1 MDELRMHHDE
11 VTVVANRTGPGYNK
25 GNDGNLHSLPVLGR
39 FLLCFS
45 GHMQFGNGLA
55 SRFLLS
61 SAMLSFHSLSPSC
74 YCAQLISIPSG
85 ASPRA

>member
-45 GHMQFGNGLA
+45 GHMQFA
-55 SRFLLS
+55 FFCFLQLCYPS
-61 SAMLSFHSLSPSC
+61 TRCLHRATVHS
-74 YCAQLISIPSG
+74 
-85 ASPRA
+85 